1 MRLEGT
7 THIKAPRDKV
17 WAFLVDPARVCECAP
32 GLQSMDVIVPD
43 HKFRAVAS
51 VGFGSVKAT
60 FDTDVEFVEMDPP
73 NRAKLKAH
81 GKAPG
86 SAVDALTEMNL
97 SDGDDGSTD
106 MKWWADVTV
115 VGTIASLASRLM
127 GSVTQK
133 LTAEFFNCM
142 KKKIEG

>member
-7 THIKAPRDKV
+7 TQINAPRDKV
-17 WAFLVDPARVCECAP
+17 WAYLTDPVKVCECAP
-32 GLQSMDVIVPD
+32 GLQSLDVVVPD
-43 HKFRAVAS
+43 KKFRAVAS

-60 FDTDVEFVEMDPP
+60 FNTDVEFVEMEPP
-73 NRAKLKAH
+73 NRAKIKAH

-86 SAVDALTEMNL
+86 SAVDAVTEMTL
-97 SDGDDGSTD
+97 SDGANGDTQ
-106 MKWWADVTV
+106 MNWWADVTV

-133 LTAEFFNCM
+133 LTAEFFNCV

>member
-7 THIKAPRDKV
+7 THIEAPRDKV
-17 WAFLVDPARVCECAP
+17 WAFLVDANKVGECAP
-32 GLQSMDVIVPD
+32 GVQSMEVLEPD
-43 HKFRAVAS
+43 KKFRAVAS

-60 FDTDVEFVEMDPP
+60 FNTDVEFVELDKP

-86 SAVDALTEMNL
+86 SAVDAVSEMNL
-97 SDGDDGSTD
+97 SDGADGSTD

-127 GSVTQK
+127 GVVTQK

-142 KKKIEG
+142 KKKIEA

>member
-7 THIKAPRDKV
+7 THINAPRDKV
-17 WAFLVDPARVCECAP
+17 WSFLTDPVKVCDCAP
-32 GLQSMDVIVPD
+32 GLQSLDVIEPD
-43 HKFRAVAS
+43 KKFRAVAS

-60 FDTDVEFVEMDPP
+60 FNTDIEFVDMEPP
-73 NRAKLKAH
+73 NRAKIKAH

-86 SAVDALTEMNL
+86 SAVDATAAMAL
-97 SDGDDGSTD
+97 SDAADGTTD
-106 MKWWADVTV
+106 MKWTADVAV

-133 LTAEFFNCM
+133 LTAEFFNCV
-142 KKKIEG
+142 KKKIET

>member
-7 THIKAPRDKV
+7 THIQAPRDKV
-17 WAFLVDPARVCECAP
+17 WAFLIDPAQVCDCAP
-32 GLQSMDVIVPD
+32 GLQSLDVIEPD
-43 HKFRAVAS
+43 KKFRAVAS

-60 FDTDVEFVEMDPP
+60 FNTDVEFVEMEAP

-86 SAVDALTEMNL
+86 SAVDALAEMKL
-97 SDGDDGSTD
+97 SDAADGTTD
-106 MKWWADVTV
+106 MKWTADVTV

-133 LTAEFFNCM
+133 LTNEFFNCV
-142 KKKIEG
+142 KKRIEA